1 MAVAMEI
8 RWPVKQREMV
18 QWVADSRPWND
29 LDQRPDDIVI
39 ATWSKTG
46 TTLLQQLVVQMVFGG
61 DPEIYG
67 PGLSPWIDSRFTPDA
82 VEVAKAQT
90 HRRVLKTHLPIDA
103 LVYSPQAKYIY
114 SGRDIRDT
122 FWSWHHHH
130 SSFTPEALAFINAL
144 PGWEGQVI
152 GYPDPD
158 IRVAFREWLER
169 DGYPNWPFWGH
180 VQGWF
185 DARNLPNLMLVHF
198 SALIADTAGEA
209 RRIADFLEIDVPET
223 AWPRILEY
231 SGIDHTRKLAAQNE
245 RLEKVF
251 KGGGATFINR
261 GTNGRWRDVLTLE
274 DNAAVDAA
282 AAEHLSADCARWL
295 ATGQLP
301 R

>member
-1 MAVAMEI
+1 MAVAMELGY
-8 RWPVKQREMV
+8 PVKQREMI

-39 ATWSKTG
+39 GTWSKSG
-46 TTLLQQLVVQMVFGG
+46 TTWLQQLVAQMIFGG
-61 DPEIYG
+61 DAELYG
-67 PGLSPWIDSRFTPDA
+67 PDVSPWIDSRFMPDA
-82 VEVAKAQT
+82 VDVAKAQT

-103 LVYSPQAKYIY
+103 LVYSPQARYIY

-122 FWSWHHHH
+122 FWSWHHHW
-130 SSFTPEALAFINAL
+130 SSFTPEILGFINAL
-144 PGWEGQVI
+144 PGWEGQVV
-152 GYPDPD
+152 GYPKPD
-158 IRVAFREWLER
+158 IRAAFREWLTR
-169 DGYPNWPFWGH
+169 DGFPCWAFWEH

-185 DARNLPNLMLVHF
+185 DARHAPNLILVHYANL
-198 SALIADTAGEA
+198 SADIAGEA
-209 RRIADFLEIDVPET
+209 RKIAAFLEIDVPET

-231 SGIDHTRKLAAQNE
+231 SSLQHMKMLAARNQQ
-245 RLEKVF
+245 LAKVF
-251 KGGGATFINR
+251 KGGGATFINK

-274 DNAAVDAA
+274 DIAAADAA